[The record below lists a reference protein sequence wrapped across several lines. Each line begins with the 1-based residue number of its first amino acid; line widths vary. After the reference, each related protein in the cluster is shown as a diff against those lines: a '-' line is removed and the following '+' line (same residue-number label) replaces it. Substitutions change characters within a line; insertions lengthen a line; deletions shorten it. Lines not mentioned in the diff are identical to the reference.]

1 MLYYQYK
8 KERYKT
14 MKRMMYNTMVT
25 IMLIV
30 TIFGGVRIA
39 RLININNNNYT
50 REGVVVAIDTSNE
63 EVIIVDTTSNEWRF
77 YGVGYE
83 EGDTVTM
90 TMDNNNTVTMTMDN
104 IINDDIIKNVTIN
117 TY

>member
-1 MLYYQYK
+1 
-8 KERYKT
+8 

-25 IMLIV
+25 IMLMA
-30 TIFGGVRIA
+30 TIFGGATIA
-39 RLININNNNYT
+39 RLINNNYT
-50 REGVVVAIDTSNE
+50 REGVVVATHASNE
-63 EVIIVDTTSNEWRF
+63 EIVIVDTTGNEWRF

-90 TMDNNNTVTMTMDN
+90 TIDNNNTDN
-104 IINDDIIKNVTIN
+104 IINDDIIKNVTVN

>member
-1 MLYYQYK
+1 
-8 KERYKT
+8 

-25 IMLIV
+25 IMLIA
-30 TIFGGVRIA
+30 TIFSGVRIA
-39 RLININNNNYT
+39 RLINNNNNYT
-50 REGVVVAIDTSNE
+50 REGVVIEMNTSNE
-63 EVIIVDTTSNEWRF
+63 EVIIVDTTGNEWCF

-90 TMDNNNTVTMTMDN
+90 TMDNNNTDN
-104 IINDDIIKNVTIN
+104 IINDDIIKNVIVN

>member
-1 MLYYQYK
+1 
-8 KERYKT
+8 

-25 IMLIV
+25 IMLIE

-39 RLININNNNYT
+39 RLINNNNYI
-50 REGVVVAIDTSNE
+50 REGLVIATHTSNE
-63 EVIIVDTTSNEWRF
+63 EVIVVDTTGNEWCF

-90 TMDNNNTVTMTMDN
+90 TMDNNNTDN
-104 IINDDIIKNVTIN
+104 IINDDIIKNIKVN

>member
-1 MLYYQYK
+1 
-8 KERYKT
+8 
-14 MKRMMYNTMVT
+14 MKRMMYDTMVT
-25 IMLIV
+25 VMLIV
-30 TIFGGVRIA
+30 TIFGGTTIA

-50 REGVVVAIDTSNE
+50 REGVVIAIDTSNE
-63 EVIIVDTTSNEWRF
+63 EVIIVDTTGNEWCF

-90 TMDNNNTVTMTMDN
+90 TMDNNNTDN
-104 IINDDIIKNVTIN
+104 IINDDIIKNVIVN

>member
-1 MLYYQYK
+1 MK
-8 KERYKT
+8 KI
-14 MKRMMYNTMVT
+14 MYNTMITV
-25 IMLIV
+25 MLIV
-30 TIFGGVRIA
+30 TIFGGATIA
-39 RLININNNNYT
+39 RLINNNYT
-50 REGVVVAIDTSNE
+50 REGVVVATHASNE
-63 EVIIVDTTSNEWRF
+63 EVIIVDTIGNEWRF

-90 TMDNNNTVTMTMDN
+90 TMDNNNTDN

>member
-1 MLYYQYK
+1 
-8 KERYKT
+8 
-14 MKRMMYNTMVT
+14 MKRMMYDTMVT
-25 IMLIV
+25 IILIA
-30 TIFGGVRIA
+30 TIFGGVKIA
-39 RLININNNNYT
+39 RLINNNNYT
-50 REGVVVAIDTSNE
+50 KEGVVIAIDTSNE
-63 EVIIVDTTSNEWRF
+63 EVIILDTTGNEWCF

-90 TMDNNNTVTMTMDN
+90 TMDNNNTDN

>member
-1 MLYYQYK
+1 
-8 KERYKT
+8 
-14 MKRMMYNTMVT
+14 MKRVMYDTMVMV
-25 IMLIV
+25 MLLV
-30 TIFGGVRIA
+30 VIFGGATIVK
-39 RLININNNNYT
+39 LINNNYT
-50 REGVVVAIDTSNE
+50 REGVVIATHASTE
-63 EVIIVDTTSNEWRF
+63 EVIVVDTTGNEWRF

-90 TMDNNNTVTMTMDN
+90 TMDKNNTDN

>member
-1 MLYYQYK
+1 
-8 KERYKT
+8 

-25 IMLIV
+25 IMLMA
-30 TIFGGVRIA
+30 TIFGGATIA
-39 RLININNNNYT
+39 RLINNNYT
-50 REGVVVAIDTSNE
+50 REGVVVATHASNE
-63 EVIIVDTTSNEWRF
+63 EIVIVDTTGNEWCF

-90 TMDNNNTVTMTMDN
+90 TMDNNNTNN
-104 IINDDIIKNVTIN
+104 IINDDIIKNVIVN

>member
-1 MLYYQYK
+1 
-8 KERYKT
+8 
-14 MKRMMYNTMVT
+14 MKRMMYDTMVT
-25 IMLIV
+25 IILIA
-30 TIFGGVRIA
+30 TIFGGVKIA
-39 RLININNNNYT
+39 RLINNNNYT
-50 REGVVVAIDTSNE
+50 KEGVVIAIDTSNE
-63 EVIIVDTTSNEWRF
+63 EVIILDTTGNEWRF

-90 TMDNNNTVTMTMDN
+90 TMDNNNTDN